1 MRKITILLALLL
13 FAVSQGAFAQKT
25 ITGKVIS
32 SEDGLGMVGVPV
44 VVKGTTIGTA
54 TDIDGAFT
62 LNVPADATTIVVS
75 FIGFKTVELPLG
87 TQTSFEVTMT
97 PDVLTLGDVVVTAL
111 GIQRDKKTLTYASQQ
126 VSGAEMMKAKDINFM
141 NSLSGKTAGLEIK
154 KAASGAGGSTRTV
167 LRGSKSLS
175 GLSEPLYV
183 IDGVPMVN
191 RKGSQAGMWGGV
203 DEGDGLSQLN
213 PEDIESVSVLKGS
226 NAAVLYGSQGAN
238 GVVMITTKKGKEGA
252 VNVNLSSATIFESVL
267 TWPELQY
274 NYGAI
279 GNAKESWSKT
289 PLSSYDDKFVKDFF
303 QTGYNLVNNISISG
317 GNNRTTAYFSYANTS
332 ARGVIPTNTYD
343 KNNVTF
349 KQSTKLFNDKVKISS
364 NIMLTSE
371 RSFNRPANGYY
382 LNTLTGLYFFP
393 RQKDFN
399 TYKNEYQIFN
409 TGRNLYL
416 QNWFVEDHHQS
427 NPYWILNN
435 EPKEDLGKRAIAST
449 NVEWE
454 IAKGFKFQARANYDY
469 ADKSY
474 EQKHMAGSN
483 ATNVSANGR
492 WAYKKYT
499 DWLAY
504 VDGIFTYNNYFGDFS
519 VNALAG
525 GSFQQTRYGDG
536 VSVDNGTNS
545 LMYPNEFY
553 FQNIPSNVV
562 ISSTLASKVIKQGVF
577 ANAQLGFKEMIFLD
591 LSGRNDWSSTLA
603 GTGNDSYFYPAI
615 GLSGVL
621 SQMLPLPEFVSFAK
635 VRGSYTTVANEVPFN
650 VIFPTHSINVSGGV
664 DRNTRAPF
672 ADAKPEMLRS
682 LEIGTDWRFLEGK
695 LGFDFTYYNI
705 NSQDQFIELPALAGS
720 GYTTY
725 YVNAGEIINKG
736 IELTVD
742 AEPVTKGDFS
752 WKTALNFAKNKNTVT
767 ELIPEDPGKRIDLGS
782 SEGYY
787 NYIVAGGSFGD
798 LYGYKF
804 LRDDQGRIVLDA
816 LNKPRKTA
824 LPEKVGSV
832 DPDFTLGWNNNF
844 AYKQFS
850 LSFLVNSVFGGDAIS
865 QTESMLDG
873 AGVSKRSG
881 DARDAGYVEIN
892 GVSPTGTAVTQ
903 VDPEAW
909 YRAIGD
915 RNGIIEAYVYD
926 RTNVR
931 LTQLALTYDLDV
943 KALNLPIKSAS
954 VSLVGQNLLFL
965 YKNAPYDPELTMST
979 GLGSQSLDNFN
990 VPSTRTYGFNIK
1002 VNF

>member
-435 EPKEDLGKRAIAST
+435 EPKEDLGKRAIASA
-449 NVEWE
+449 NAEWE

-635 VRGSYTTVANEVPFN
+635 VRGSYTTVANEV
-650 VIFPTHSINVSGGV
+650 
-664 DRNTRAPF
+664 
-672 ADAKPEMLRS
+672 
-682 LEIGTDWRFLEGK
+682 
-695 LGFDFTYYNI
+695 
-705 NSQDQFIELPALAGS
+705 
-720 GYTTY
+720 
-725 YVNAGEIINKG
+725 
-736 IELTVD
+736 
-742 AEPVTKGDFS
+742 
-752 WKTALNFAKNKNTVT
+752 
-767 ELIPEDPGKRIDLGS
+767 
-782 SEGYY
+782 
-787 NYIVAGGSFGD
+787 
-798 LYGYKF
+798 
-804 LRDDQGRIVLDA
+804 
-816 LNKPRKTA
+816 
-824 LPEKVGSV
+824 
-832 DPDFTLGWNNNF
+832 
-844 AYKQFS
+844 
-850 LSFLVNSVFGGDAIS
+850 
-865 QTESMLDG
+865 
-873 AGVSKRSG
+873 
-881 DARDAGYVEIN
+881 
-892 GVSPTGTAVTQ
+892 
-903 VDPEAW
+903 
-909 YRAIGD
+909 
-915 RNGIIEAYVYD
+915 
-926 RTNVR
+926 
-931 LTQLALTYDLDV
+931 
-943 KALNLPIKSAS
+943 
-954 VSLVGQNLLFL
+954 
-965 YKNAPYDPELTMST
+965 
-979 GLGSQSLDNFN
+979 
-990 VPSTRTYGFNIK
+990 
-1002 VNF
+1002 